1 MSPNA
6 LKLLLPKSESKTIE
20 QTTTS
25 VSIDSLSNFYIEI
38 TKVAEENIETEL
50 IKILSNKEDPGI
62 ILNAHKNTPVKH
74 AVKIMDIAY
83 RNNYKIVLA
92 TNPK

>member
-1 MSPNA
+1 MHKNYKIKAKNLLAQA
-6 LKLLLPKSESKTIE
+6 L
-20 QTTTS
+20 
-25 VSIDSLSNFYIEI
+25 
-38 TKVAEENIETEL
+38 NIETEL
-50 IKILSNKEDPGI
+50 IKILSSKEDPGI
-62 ILNAHKNTPVKH
+62 ILNAHKNTPVKQ